1 MRANSTSPTPEPA
14 QRAHFAKSRTGQHG
28 RCTAVQPPG
37 SVFGRFIRLKEAA
50 ETEDARPSEPR
61 RRAGSDAFI
70 VRALMPTVV
79 AKKRSADAA
88 MTRPDFVCRLAVL
101 VCVGCVLPAVMSGC
115 GEAAPLDDSDASMA
129 VAAPRSPESRGSAIL
144 ELLRDAGGPELART
158 AALRDAAERMEREAP
173 TEWVA
178 FLMAAEAFRDAAPVV
193 DWTLFL
199 WLFMTAAAE
208 APITEAEH
216 EAMNAAYEELKAEMD
231 QAEFATKN
239 AVERS
244 NAAAEEARVAL
255 QAALEAASE
264 AGSREFRKNAGRRRG
279 DAWGRGATPHGG
291 GGTVGRGGQTVER
304 GGKGGRGKRDSYSCP
319 ASNGGSGPRRQ
330 ARRSVGDTGPSD
342 GD

>member
-1 MRANSTSPTPEPA
+1 
-14 QRAHFAKSRTGQHG
+14 
-28 RCTAVQPPG
+28 
-37 SVFGRFIRLKEAA
+37 
-50 ETEDARPSEPR
+50 
-61 RRAGSDAFI
+61 
-70 VRALMPTVV
+70 
-79 AKKRSADAA
+79 
-88 MTRPDFVCRLAVL
+88 MTRPDLVFRLAIL

-173 TEWVA
+173 TEWGA
-178 FLMAAEAFRDAAPVV
+178 FLMAAEGFSDAAPVV
-193 DWTLFL
+193 DWTFFL

-231 QAEFATKN
+231 KAEFATKN

-255 QAALEAASE
+255 QAALEVASE
-264 AGSREFRKNAGRRRG
+264 AGLTGVPKERWAEEGGRMGGVAQRRVEEAERWVEEATRWSEEG
-279 DAWGRGATPHGG
+279 NQAAARGMAVAVRRLMVALVLEGKPDEALAIRAQTMATEYPSEYAAFVAAVEAVEAKAPDAWAEFVRVGALAILAPTEAW
-291 GGTVGRGGQTVER
+291 R
-304 GGKGGRGKRDSYSCP
+304 
-319 ASNGGSGPRRQ
+319 
-330 ARRSVGDTGPSD
+330 
-342 GD
+342 